1 MKVRAGDGG
10 QSDRFEPMYR
20 RYRPSIVRYFMRA
33 FHVPQVD
40 AEDLAQDTFLRFF
53 DMLDEYRGQAEWA
66 LLEKIARTVGLNRVR
81 SLTTIKRGAGVRPL
95 ELDDQDLEHLRP
107 AAPTEPDYAEREE
120 QAKRSRH
127 LHEEIAGLPHGQRQC
142 LLLWLQEFSFK
153 EIATT
158 LRISIDAVKSRLRD
172 ARRLLRERMG
182 EEISLPEDE
191 T

>member
-1 MKVRAGDGG
+1 MKVHGGDGG
-10 QSDRFEPMYR
+10 HGNRFDPMYR

-33 FHVPQVD
+33 FHVPEVD

-53 DMLDEYRGQAEWA
+53 DMLDEYRGEAEWA

-81 SLTTIKRGAGVRPL
+81 SLTTIKRGSGIRPL
-95 ELDDQDLEHLRP
+95 ELDDPDLKAMEP
-107 AAPTEPDYAEREE
+107 AAPQELDYAEREE
-120 QAKRSRH
+120 QIRRVKR
-127 LHEEIAGLPHGQRQC
+127 LQEEMLELPPGQRQC
-142 LLLWLQEFSFK
+142 LLLWLEGLSFK
-153 EIATT
+153 AIANT
-158 LRISIDAVKSRLRD
+158 LRTSVDSVKSRLRD